1 MLDIEKLMREGKSL
15 SEIGDLVT
23 EEMNKVQAKLDK
35 EQEAQ
40 AAAAQLEEKRSRA
53 KAKAVK
59 ALKDYLNLTVGNVS
73 EKDAEDQVDSAVI
86 SIRFV
91 RKLESGKHIS
101 LFDML
106 DTLG

>member
-40 AAAAQLEEKRSRA
+40 AAAAQLEEKRSKA

-59 ALKDYLNLTVGNVS
+59 ALKDYLNLTVGDVN

-86 SIRFV
+86 SVKFAQ
-91 RKLESGKHIS
+91 KLESGKPVS
-101 LFDML
+101 LFDVFN
-106 DTLG
+106 TLG

>member
-40 AAAAQLEEKRSRA
+40 AAAAQLEEKRSKA

-59 ALKDYLNLTVGNVS
+59 ALKDYLNLTVGDVS
-73 EKDAEDQVDSAVI
+73 EKDAEDQVDSALI
-86 SIRFV
+86 SVRFV
-91 RKLESGKHIS
+91 RKLESGKHVS
-101 LFDML
+101 LFDVFN
-106 DTLG
+106 TLG